1 MNPSECV
8 KSQMFLTSAD
18 RPRQER
24 SLVRFARRQKSPHLS
39 LFEMPSMNRRLILN
53 QLPWCCCYVNGV
65 VRATSWLFLTMGK
78 TGQGFLPPQTHPFS
92 QHSTVPESRVST
104 GSDSRT
110 PTHWSPQLPPH
121 VWLEALEEEVWVLS
135 HRRMS
140 HFVFITW
147 CIFIHV
153 WVFFFVI
160 SCHLRVYDTSV
171 VAYRYLLSP
180 YSGPDVVI
188 HTTFRKW
195 CPRLRHVVPT
205 FLCLCVGWQQQRK
218 VSVMSR
224 EFPPKPKQFLPLSS
238 GVLTPPADSV
248 LQLEITRHSNT

>member
-92 QHSTVPESRVST
+92 QHSPRVSSLHWQRQSHSNTLEPTAASTRLT
-104 GSDSRT
+104 GSPWRRSLSAESS
-110 PTHWSPQLPPH
+110 THVTLCFYH
-121 VWLEALEEEVWVLS
+121 
-135 HRRMS
+135 MM
-140 HFVFITW
+140 HFHTRVG
-147 CIFIHV
+147 
-153 WVFFFVI
+153 FFFVI

>member
-92 QHSTVPESRVST
+92 QHSPRVSSLHWQRQSHSSTLEPTAASTCFT
-104 GSDSRT
+104 GSPWRRSLSAESS
-110 PTHWSPQLPPH
+110 THVTLCFYH
-121 VWLEALEEEVWVLS
+121 
-135 HRRMS
+135 MM
-140 HFVFITW
+140 HFHTRVG
-147 CIFIHV
+147 
-153 WVFFFVI
+153 FFF
-160 SCHLRVYDTSV
+160 CHLVSFESLWYISRGIQISALTVQRPGPCDSHNVSKVMPAVATCRAHIPVFVCWLTTTKKSV
-171 VAYRYLLSP
+171 SHEQ
-180 YSGPDVVI
+180 G
-188 HTTFRKW
+188 
-195 CPRLRHVVPT
+195 
-205 FLCLCVGWQQQRK
+205 
-218 VSVMSR
+218 VSS
-224 EFPPKPKQFLPLSS
+224 
-238 GVLTPPADSV
+238 
-248 LQLEITRHSNT
+248 

>member
-92 QHSTVPESRVST
+92 QHSPRVS
-104 GSDSRT
+104 SL
-110 PTHWSPQLPPH
+110 HW
-121 VWLEALEEEVWVLS
+121 
-135 HRRMS
+135 
-140 HFVFITW
+140 
-147 CIFIHV
+147 
-153 WVFFFVI
+153 
-160 SCHLRVYDTSV
+160 
-171 VAYRYLLSP
+171 
-180 YSGPDVVI
+180 
-188 HTTFRKW
+188 
-195 CPRLRHVVPT
+195 
-205 FLCLCVGWQQQRK
+205 QRQ
-218 VSVMSR
+218 S
-224 EFPPKPKQFLPLSS
+224 
-238 GVLTPPADSV
+238 
-248 LQLEITRHSNT
+248 HSNTLEPTAASTRLTGSPWRRSLSAESSTHVTLCFYHMMHFHTRVGFFFLSSRVIWEFMIHQSWRTDICSHRTPARTLWFTQRFESDARGCDMSCPHSCVCVLVDNNKEKCQSWAGSFLLNQNSSCLSHLEF